1 VHAIVEKHNGQVSI
15 TSSAGESTVVHIYL
29 PACPD
34 ATVAREGAALHV
46 QTGQGKILIMDDEEV
61 IRVLLSNM
69 LSRLGYTVE
78 SAREGAEALTLYRR
92 AKEAGTPFDAVIMD
106 LVIIDGMDGKE
117 AIGKLREI
125 DPQVKAIVS
134 SGYSN
139 DQVLADFQRYGFQ
152 GVLAKPYHLEELST
166 VLQQVIHQTNM

>member
-1 VHAIVEKHNGQVSI
+1 M
-15 TSSAGESTVVHIYL
+15 
-29 PACPD
+29 
-34 ATVAREGAALHV
+34 

-61 IRVLLSNM
+61 IRVLLSSM

-78 SAREGAEALTLYRR
+78 SAREGTEALALYRR
-92 AKEAGTPFDAVIMD
+92 AQEAGEPFDAVIMD
-106 LVIIDGMDGKE
+106 LMIIDGLDGKE
-117 AIGKLREI
+117 TINKLREM

-152 GVLAKPYHLEELST
+152 GVLAKPYHLEDLST
-166 VLQQVIHQTNM
+166 VLQQVIHHTNM